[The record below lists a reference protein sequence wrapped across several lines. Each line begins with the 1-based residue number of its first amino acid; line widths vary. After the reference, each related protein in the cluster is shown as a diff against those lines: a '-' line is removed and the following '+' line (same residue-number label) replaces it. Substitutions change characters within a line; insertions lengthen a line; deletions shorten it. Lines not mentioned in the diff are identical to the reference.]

1 MVQIRTRRAGHERA
15 AFGTAY
21 LVAPRLAL
29 TAAHLLGDADGP
41 WDSARIGVRL
51 PEAAPAEHR
60 ARVRWFRLDD
70 VVDAALL
77 DIEHG
82 EDGATTPAW
91 TPPGSFQDGK
101 DPHPQRWGRC
111 VTAKPVQV
119 MALGFPRVQRGPAGR
134 AAERPYTSADRRG
147 HAPLRTAQ

>member
-1 MVQIRTRRAGHERA
+1 MELDRVVQIRTRRAGHERA

-91 TPPGSFQDGK
+91 TPPGPS
-101 DPHPQRWGRC
+101 
-111 VTAKPVQV
+111 
-119 MALGFPRVQRGPAGR
+119 
-134 AAERPYTSADRRG
+134 
-147 HAPLRTAQ
+147 RTARTPIRSAGAGASRRSPSRSWPSASLACSEARRAVPPSS